1 MSELIIGI
9 DMAIFMIVIGCVIV
23 RCTSKICDKL
33 DTVAVG
39 LSVIIDELR
48 EDQEE
53 SE

>member
-1 MSELIIGI
+1 MLG
-9 DMAIFMIVIGCVIV
+9 IVIGFETAILIAVIFA
-23 RCTSKICDKL
+23 CTSKICDKL

-53 SE
+53 SV